1 MANKGAQALRTQKA
15 QALACAFASCIKQK
29 CRKLRSGNLAGTQAA
44 GAGMNTAGFAVDNRL
59 YLHNVGLPSSVG
71 TSVRMRYLD
80 SESYVLTAE
89 ITFCHF
95 LHLL

>member
-1 MANKGAQALRTQKA
+1 MLSRRLYTMPQ
-15 QALACAFASCIKQK
+15 
-29 CRKLRSGNLAGTQAA
+29 LRSGNLAGTQAA